1 MIDNNRRIRC
11 LDFARTIAIM
21 CVVLCHSVEA
31 IYSDTDYFNLSNISQ
46 ISRIILFT
54 IGRLGVPIFLFLTGI
69 LILKKEI
76 NEDKDICKF
85 YKNNL
90 IPLFITVEIWNIIY
104 NIFLAL
110 MSKNFSIGIV
120 LQNILFFKQVDMN
133 NMWYMIMILGIYIAL
148 PFIAKLVKISSI
160 KTIKIPMFV
169 IFISSIVLPSINVV
183 LHLFGFDGYNIILDL
198 SFLGGTYGLYI
209 LTRILYD

>member
-1 MIDNNRRIRC
+1 
-11 LDFARTIAIM
+11 
-21 CVVLCHSVEA
+21 
-31 IYSDTDYFNLSNISQ
+31 
-46 ISRIILFT
+46 
-54 IGRLGVPIFLFLTGI
+54 
-69 LILKKEI
+69 
-76 NEDKDICKF
+76 
-85 YKNNL
+85 
-90 IPLFITVEIWNIIY
+90 
-104 NIFLAL
+104 

-120 LQNILFFKQVDMN
+120 LENILFFKQVDMD

-148 PFIAKLVKISSI
+148 PFIAKLVKIFSI